1 MRRELEHAQNENN
14 RNDLI
19 VEGIGLEKISNDHD
33 SREPLRE
40 PPRAST
46 RTAASLYA
54 NRREPH
60 RCLVQSVLA
69 FDLPALP
76 LCTFPVSRGT
86 VGPMLQN
93 EFGAPLEPVEDVDPR
108 VAATLRESRR
118 PDISVYEPGTIRGP
132 GGEILPLFEVGS
144 SVLIERRSSL
154 LPGHPW
160 VDTAV
165 YRVLGIDD
173 DGGVIRVWNPELG
186 QHARFDFRSPW
197 VSIRLATGHE
207 ELRKFVSR
215 RKSRKTA

>member
-1 MRRELEHAQNENN
+1 MKLCVANWNMRKNENN

-33 SREPLRE
+33 TQEPHRSLTRTSREPNAGSHAPLVRSIVVE
-40 PPRAST
+40 SFPPS
-46 RTAASLYA
+46 
-54 NRREPH
+54 
-60 RCLVQSVLA
+60 
-69 FDLPALP
+69 

-86 VGPMLQN
+86 VGLMLQN